1 MKLLGKIL
9 FAAVVYVCGVVMTG
23 MITTALRV
31 PPIELPFGM
40 SPEKAFFAL
49 AMASPLLTAAVLPVA
64 LGLRSGWGKRWLVI
78 ASLMFISIGV
88 NTALEGSIF
97 STIMSGRG
105 AYIALLAL
113 LPCLFAAA
121 VLTWGKCNT
130 ATEISRPALIAT
142 EWAWRLLAAWLAFP
156 VIYWCFG
163 SLIAPVVMDY
173 YRAGVGGLRI
183 PPTETILGMQLL
195 RGVLFLVATIPIVLL
210 WRKSRRAFIVSV
222 GLAYA
227 VAVGAFQ
234 LVQGTFLPVFLR
246 VIHTVEIAA
255 DSFAYA
261 AVFGL
266 LFLRGEAAKKS
277 LAKTAG
283 TEREDSPVRS

>member
-9 FAAVVYVCGVVMTG
+9 LAAVSYVCGVVVTG
-23 MITTALRV
+23 MIATALRV

-40 SPEKAFFAL
+40 SPERAFLAL
-49 AMASPLLTAAVLPVA
+49 AIASPLLTAAVLPVA
-64 LGLRSGWGKRWLVI
+64 LGLRGCWMKRCVAIGILLFV
-78 ASLMFISIGV
+78 SIGV

-97 STIMSGRG
+97 STIMTGRG
-105 AYIALLAL
+105 VYIAMLAL
-113 LPCLFAAA
+113 LPSLFAAA
-121 VLTWGKCNT
+121 VLTWGKHDTT
-130 ATEISRPALIAT
+130 AEISQPSFTAP

-163 SLIAPVVMDY
+163 SLIAPFVMDY
-173 YRAGVGGLRI
+173 YRSGVGGLRI
-183 PPTETILGMQLL
+183 PPTETIVGMQLV
-195 RGVLFLVATIPIVLL
+195 RGVLFLVATLPIALL
-210 WRKSRRAFIVSV
+210 WKKSRGAFIVSV

-246 VIHTVEIAA
+246 VLHSIEIAA

-261 AVFGL
+261 AILGF
-266 LFLRGEAAKKS
+266 LFIPSAEA
-277 LAKTAG
+277 
-283 TEREDSPVRS
+283 RELENKAMSASA

>member
-1 MKLLGKIL
+1 VKLLGKIL
-9 FAAVVYVCGVVMTG
+9 LAAVAYVFGVVMTG
-23 MITTALRV
+23 IIAAALRV

-40 SPEKAFFAL
+40 SPEKAFLAL

-64 LGLRSGWGKRWLVI
+64 IGLRGSWMKRCLAI
-78 ASLMFISIGV
+78 GILLFISIGV

-97 STIMSGRG
+97 SRIMSGRG
-105 AYIALLAL
+105 VYIAMLAL

-121 VLTWGKCNT
+121 VLTWGKYGTT
-130 ATEISRPALIAT
+130 AEISRPPFTAP

-163 SLIAPVVMDY
+163 SLIAPFVMDY
-173 YRAGVGGLRI
+173 YLSGVGGLRI
-183 PPTETILGMQLL
+183 PPTETIVGMQVL
-195 RGVLFLVATIPIVLL
+195 RGVLFLVATLPIALL
-210 WRKSRRAFIVSV
+210 WNKSRGAFILSV

-234 LVQGTFLPVFLR
+234 LIQGTFLPIPLR
-246 VIHTVEIAA
+246 IIHSAEIAA

-261 AVFGL
+261 AILGF
-266 LFLRGEAAKKS
+266 LFIPAAEAKELKNKALS
-277 LAKTAG
+277 ARA
-283 TEREDSPVRS
+283 

>member
-9 FAAVVYVCGVVMTG
+9 LAAVAYVFGVVMTG
-23 MITTALRV
+23 MIATALRV

-40 SPEKAFFAL
+40 SPDKAFLAL

-64 LGLRSGWGKRWLVI
+64 IGLRGSWMKRCLAIGTLLFV
-78 ASLMFISIGV
+78 SIGI

-105 AYIALLAL
+105 VYIAMLAL

-121 VLTWGKCNT
+121 VLTWGKHDTT
-130 ATEISRPALIAT
+130 AEISRPPFT
-142 EWAWRLLAAWLAFP
+142 VPEWAWRLLAAWLAFP

-163 SLIAPVVMDY
+163 SLIAPFVMDY
-173 YRAGVGGLRI
+173 YRSGVGGLRI
-183 PPTETILGMQLL
+183 PPTDTIVGMQLL
-195 RGVLFLVATIPIVLL
+195 RGVLFLVATLPIALL
-210 WRKSRRAFIVSV
+210 WKKSRGAFILSV

-234 LVQGTFLPVFLR
+234 LVQGTFLPVILR
-246 VIHTVEIAA
+246 VVHSVEIAA
-255 DSFAYA
+255 DSFVYA
-261 AVFGL
+261 AILGF
-266 LFLRGEAAKKS
+266 LFVQRRDSRERQAVEKRAA
-277 LAKTAG
+277 ANA
-283 TEREDSPVRS
+283 